1 MKKRKTESLSRRD
14 FLKFSGA
21 AVSFLGSLELAPE
34 KTLAAINTTIETRPL
49 EFEGSPE
56 DDQIMRMQS
65 DLQRALA
72 KPVEER
78 RWVMVIDLRKCLGCH
93 ACTIACVVE
102 NKLPPGVVYRPVM
115 IEELGTYPNVAMRF
129 LPRPCMQ
136 CDEPPCV
143 PVCPVN
149 ATYKDENGVV
159 VIDYDQCIGCRYC
172 VTACPYGARTFD
184 FGALYTDETAEFE
197 GIIFGKPSASA
208 YERSASYEYG
218 EARQRNDGDSSPIGN
233 VRKCHFC
240 LHRLKEGMLPACTTT
255 CIGRAT
261 YFGDANDQD
270 SLVADLI
277 ASPNV
282 MRLKEEL
289 GTQPRVYY
297 LT

>member
-1 MKKRKTESLSRRD
+1 MKEISRRD
-14 FLKFSGA
+14 FLKITGA
-21 AVSFLGSLELAPE
+21 AVSFLGALELAPE
-34 KTLAAINTTIETRPL
+34 ETITAVSSSPQVKPL
-49 EFEGSPE
+49 GFEVSPN
-56 DDQIMRMQS
+56 DDLILRMQS
-65 DLQRALA
+65 DLQRALE
-72 KPVEER
+72 KPVEQR
-78 RWVMVIDLRKCLGCH
+78 RWVMVIDLRKCIGCS
-93 ACTIACVVE
+93 ACTIACVAE

-115 IEELGTYPNVAMRF
+115 TEEFGTYPNVALRF

-143 PVCPVN
+143 PVCPVA

-159 VIDYDQCIGCRYC
+159 VIDYDRCIGCRYC
-172 VTACPYGARTFD
+172 VPACPYSARTFD

-197 GIIFGKPSASA
+197 GIIFGKPSAAA
-208 YERSASYEYG
+208 YEQSANYEYS
-218 EARQRNDGDSSPIGN
+218 EVRARTDRSSSPIGN

-261 YFGDANDQD
+261 YFGDANDSD

-282 MRLKEEL
+282 MRLKEDL